1 MLFCVESHSNGNW
14 WRYLLMSICCRFWVK
29 IHRNVYKHCLHV
41 FVQSRNAVYVFPW
54 CSSVALYFRCYWFLK
69 NFRHI
74 FIVVIVMC
82 SLFSTRWAKTL
93 KNFVYLSCI
102 NVLSCLLRLTE
113 FSVPY
118 VYLLRTLVK
127 SSCLFIFV
135 VIFLTVSADFSTSSV
150 CMHSVPSAVLL
161 SSSLLCK
168 HVQVD
173 FYGHHVIDMCWSSI
187 VILDLFV
194 LLMD

>member
-1 MLFCVESHSNGNW
+1 MSTNIASMCLFRAVTLSMFSVVQLSGFVLSLLLIFEKFPSH
-14 WRYLLMSICCRFWVK
+14 L
-29 IHRNVYKHCLHV
+29 HRSH
-41 FVQSRNAVYVFPW
+41 
-54 CSSVALYFRCYWFLK
+54 
-69 NFRHI
+69 
-74 FIVVIVMC
+74 VMC
-82 SLFSTRWAKTL
+82 SLFSTLWAKTL